1 MLLASLLIILLWN
14 VDAYFML
21 LQDIVAFEFFQQKN
35 MGQFIKR

>member
-21 LQDIVAFEFFQQKN
+21 LQDMVAFWVFLTEN
-35 MGQFIKR
+35 IWQFIKQ